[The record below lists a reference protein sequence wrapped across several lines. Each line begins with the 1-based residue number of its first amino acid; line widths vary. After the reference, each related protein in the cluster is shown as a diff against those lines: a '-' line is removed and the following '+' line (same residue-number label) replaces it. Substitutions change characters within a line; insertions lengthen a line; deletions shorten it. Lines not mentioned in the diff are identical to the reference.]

1 MRSAVGILFLTL
13 FQFPNSQGQS
23 PRRPPKP
30 PESPIEKIKVQDNFN
45 LNQFAGKWFL
55 IGVASECNYLK
66 EHNFQLEGTTIVV
79 SQDLTLE
86 KKLPISTFRKLD
98 GICWE
103 IKQEYKQDKVL
114 GRFLLTVRGYGH
126 KLNMVVAN
134 TDYSSY
140 AILYYQ
146 KQRTVSIK
154 LYARSVTVNDDVIT
168 KYENR
173 VRELNIGEDFIYYF
187 PKYGFCDSVDQFHIL
202 NEAAN

>member
-1 MRSAVGILFLTL
+1 MRSVVGLLFLILFQL
-13 FQFPNSQGQS
+13 PNSQGQ
-23 PRRPPKP
+23 RRPKP
-30 PESPIEKIKVQDNFN
+30 PESPIEKIEEQDNFN

-66 EHNFQLEGTTIVV
+66 EYNFQLEGTTIVV
-79 SQDLTLE
+79 SQALTPE

-103 IKQEYKQDKVL
+103 IKQEYNQDRML
-114 GRFLLTVRGYGH
+114 GRFLLTARGYGR

-146 KQRTVSIK
+146 KQKMVSIK
-154 LYARSVTVNDDVIT
+154 LYARSNNVNDDIIT
-168 KYENR
+168 KFENC
-173 VRELNIGEDFIYYF
+173 VSELNINKDFIYYF
-187 PKYGFCDSVDQFHIL
+187 PKYGFCDSADQFHIL